1 MASLQRQY
9 VRSEVPQHL
18 PLQFDDQGFVTDPCS
33 WTAEASR
40 VIAEMDDVGPLG
52 PDHWRVIYRLRFHYL
67 LGCAHLRAQRLAENC
82 EERDVA
88 RRLFGSC
95 REAWR
100 VAGLPDPGEAVRG
113 HLG

>member
-1 MASLQRQY
+1 
-9 VRSEVPQHL
+9 
-18 PLQFDDQGFVTDPCS
+18 
-33 WTAEASR
+33 
-40 VIAEMDDVGPLG
+40 
-52 PDHWRVIYRLRFHYL
+52 VIYRLRFHYL